1 MEMLMMIPVFKGDR
15 EELEFFL
22 LVGDII
28 FQSFTPPALVPLI
41 FIAIVKAKIQA
52 DCKGAITGLD
62 NWPAIKAE
70 LQSSIL
76 FQSRFVLS
84 QQMTTTKQGRNQSAK
99 DYGYKMEQIL
109 ADLIA
114 ATRATKPQEE
124 HHLFETSYR
133 TQALKCFIWGLN
145 DQLKN
150 WVRSHAP
157 ATLGEARKIATIEEQ
172 MLMPVSM
179 QGNHSAKTGQPS
191 RRRRRG
197 KFSCSYCNGPG
208 HTINE
213 CQLRADD
220 AVAWNG

>member
-1 MEMLMMIPVFKGDR
+1 MAFTTMKMLEMIPVFKGDR

-22 LVGDII
+22 LIGDLI
-28 FQSFTPPALVPLI
+28 FQSFTPPALVPLV

-62 NWPAIKAE
+62 NWPDIKAE

-99 DYGYKMEQIL
+99 DYGFKMEQIL

-114 ATRATKPQEE
+114 ASRAATAQET
-124 HHLFETSYR
+124 HSFFETSYR

-150 WVRSHAP
+150 WVRSHP
-157 ATLGEARKIATIEEQ
+157 SYTWR
-172 MLMPVSM
+172 
-179 QGNHSAKTGQPS
+179 SA
-191 RRRRRG
+191 
-197 KFSCSYCNGPG
+197 
-208 HTINE
+208 
-213 CQLRADD
+213 
-220 AVAWNG
+220 